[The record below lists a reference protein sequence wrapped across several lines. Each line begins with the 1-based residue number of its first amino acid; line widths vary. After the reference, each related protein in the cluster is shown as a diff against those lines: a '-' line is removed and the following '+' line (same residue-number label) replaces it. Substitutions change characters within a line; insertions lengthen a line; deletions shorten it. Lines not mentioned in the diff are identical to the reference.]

1 VTILGANV
9 AETPRG
15 KVSYAETGEGP
26 VRLVLHSLLTDRTAF
41 DQVAGPIGGRFISVD
56 LPGFGATEPA
66 EPDIDDYAH
75 RVAAFIETL
84 GLERE
89 GLTLIGNG
97 LGGFVAL
104 GTAIHHGQLIDRM
117 LLVGCGTGIP
127 EPGKIAFSNMIAAV
141 EAGGMEAVIPIA
153 LRRIYTEP
161 YLEAHPEMGEARAAV
176 LRKTDSSAFLTAC
189 NALLAL
195 DYRALAPSVA
205 HPTLIVVGEED
216 HATPPTLAEEL
227 YRLIQGSTLLRL
239 PGVAHAPQIQDPA
252 GFVDAT
258 RQFLGGR

>member
-1 VTILGANV
+1 MTILGASIV
-9 AETPRG
+9 DTPRG

-26 VRLVLHSLLTDRTAF
+26 VRLALHSLLTDRTAF
-41 DQVAGPIGGRFISVD
+41 DGVAGRIGGRFITVD
-56 LPGFGATEPA
+56 LPGFGATDPA
-66 EPDIDDYAH
+66 EPDIDDYAD
-75 RVAAFIETL
+75 RIAAFIETM
-84 GLERE
+84 GLERA

-104 GTAIHHGQLIDRM
+104 GTAIHHGQMIDR
-117 LLVGCGTGIP
+117 LLLMGCGVGLP
-127 EPGKIAFSNMIAAV
+127 DPGKIAFANMIGAV
-141 EAGGMEAVIPIA
+141 ETGGMEAVIPTA

-161 YLEAHPEMGEARAAV
+161 YLEAHPELGEARAAV
-176 LRKTDSSAFLTAC
+176 LRQTDPGAFLTAC

-216 HATPPTLAEEL
+216 HATPPPLAEEL
-227 YRLIQGSTLLRL
+227 HRLIPGSTLLRL

-258 RQFLGGR
+258 RHFLDGR